1 MMSTFR
7 IFEKTPK
14 KKKPTAKQLKLRAEW
29 EAMLK
34 KYEPKGEVKPKK
46 RKTLDYDLKVPENRS
61 TKHIPSHE
69 IPEGYATKA
78 PDKVYT
84 GDKVIGVAVM
94 HKSSLVPVFSKE
106 SAVDIAKMRRN

>member
-34 KYEPKGEVKPKK
+34 KYESKTEVKTKK